1 MGRRTH
7 KGRGLGFAGL
17 VAVACSAMFPVEAHG
32 QSSAPLRVSVTGQVP
47 GQLYPGA
54 APTSIPVT
62 LTNPTGRTLFFGRV
76 SVDVRNTGSDACSP
90 DWFRTGVVSIPKGGI
105 AVPAKSAITL
115 PERGIPGP
123 TIQMRES
130 GTDQNACQAATLTV
144 SYVATPG
151 NGVAG
156 HATPPGRGP
165 GHGELAFTGFA
176 LMLLAAAGAG
186 LTLAGLRLRRG

>member
-1 MGRRTH
+1 MRRRTH
-7 KGRGLGFAGL
+7 KRRGLGFAGL
-17 VAVACSAMFPVEAHG
+17 VAIACSAMFPVEAQG
-32 QSSAPLRVSVTGQVP
+32 QSSAPLKVSVTGQVP

-62 LTNPTGRTLFFGRV
+62 LTNPTGRTLYFGRV
-76 SVDVRNTGSDACSP
+76 SVDVRDTGSSACSP
-90 DWFRTGVVSIPKGGI
+90 EWFRTGAVSIPDGGI
-105 AVPAKSAITL
+105 AVPAKSVIKL
-115 PERGIPGP
+115 PARGIPGP

-151 NGVAG
+151 NWVAG
-156 HATPPGRGP
+156 QGTSAAGGH

-176 LMLLAAAGAG
+176 LALLAAAGAG
-186 LTLAGLRLRRG
+186 LTLTGLRLRRG

>member
-1 MGRRTH
+1 
-7 KGRGLGFAGL
+7 
-17 VAVACSAMFPVEAHG
+17 MFPVEAHG
-32 QSSAPLRVSVTGQVP
+32 QSSAPLKVSVTGEVP
-47 GQLYPGA
+47 GRLYPGA

-62 LTNPTGRTLFFGRV
+62 LTNPTGRTLHFGRV
-76 SVDVRNTGSDACSP
+76 SVDVRDTGSDACSP
-90 DWFRTGVVSIPKGGI
+90 GWFRTGAVSIPEGGI

-115 PERGIPGP
+115 PARGIPGP

-151 NGVAG
+151 NGVGGQATSPAG
-156 HATPPGRGP
+156 GGGRG
-165 GHGELAFTGFA
+165 HGDLAFTGFA
-176 LMLLAAAGAG
+176 LMLLAAAGGG

>member
-62 LTNPTGRTLFFGRV
+62 LTNPTGRTLYFARV
-76 SVDVRNTGSDACSP
+76 SVDVRDTGSDACSP
-90 DWFRTGVVSIPKGGI
+90 DWFRTGAVSIPEGGI

-115 PERGIPGP
+115 SGRGMPGP

-144 SYVATPG
+144 RYVATPG
-151 NGVAG
+151 KGVAG
-156 HATPPGRGP
+156 QAASPGGGRGR
-165 GHGELAFTGFA
+165 GDLAFTGLA
-176 LMLLAAAGAG
+176 LMLLAAVGGG